1 MTDELYAALLYL
13 RQELESD
20 IALATTRD
28 QHIRACQR
36 LASVDQMI
44 ASYSSANDAD

>member
-28 QHIRACQR
+28 QHIRSCQR
-36 LASVDQMI
+36 LASVDQMLAGYVS
-44 ASYSSANDAD
+44 ASDAD

>member
-1 MTDELYAALLYL
+1 MTDELYSALLYL

-20 IALATTRD
+20 IALSTTRD

-36 LASVDQMI
+36 LASVDQML
-44 ASYSSANDAD
+44 ASYVPTSGSN